1 MDATP
6 ITHGSISFERAPIR
20 EIWSGLFLFLTLA
33 QSVNIGIMGSVG
45 GETNRELEMSQQQ
58 KPMSKSAILRGL
70 RVQERENG
78 YFHVEIGAGAT
89 YKSYG
94 LSLSKKGAQELRA
107 TIRKQPD
114 QFGIK

>member
-1 MDATP
+1 
-6 ITHGSISFERAPIR
+6 
-20 EIWSGLFLFLTLA
+20 
-33 QSVNIGIMGSVG
+33 
-45 GETNRELEMSQQQ
+45 MSQQQ

-94 LSLSKKGAQELRA
+94 LSLSEKGARELRT
-107 TIRKQPD
+107 TIRKQPG
-114 QFGIK
+114 QFGIQ